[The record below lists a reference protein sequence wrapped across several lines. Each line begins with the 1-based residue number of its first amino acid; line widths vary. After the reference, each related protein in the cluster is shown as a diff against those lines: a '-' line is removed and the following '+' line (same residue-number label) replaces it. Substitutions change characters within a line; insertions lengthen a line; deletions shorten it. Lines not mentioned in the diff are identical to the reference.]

1 MPWLTGKPASIADAF
16 GRWLCGGER
25 WGGDES
31 QKLHRSSIA
40 VISKTKRPKSRQ
52 LWRLLDQ
59 GRSKREEDPARLSA
73 TIRLPGPSPYDCN
86 ATLGGKIAVLVYVN
100 LHICVTRRMGYG
112 DQRSMYCL

>member
-1 MPWLTGKPASIADAF
+1 MSWLTGKPASIADAF

-40 VISKTKRPKSRQ
+40 VISKTKRPKSQQ

-59 GRSKREEDPARLSA
+59 GRSKREEDP
-73 TIRLPGPSPYDCN
+73 SP
-86 ATLGGKIAVLVYVN
+86 LVLNHKASGTVA
-100 LHICVTRRMGYG
+100 L
-112 DQRSMYCL
+112 

>member
-40 VISKTKRPKSRQ
+40 VISKTKRPKSQQ

-59 GRSKREEDPARLSA
+59 GRSKREEDPSPLNRNIKLWAQTTLWPQRNTGRKNCRLGLCKF
-73 TIRLPGPSPYDCN
+73 TYE
-86 ATLGGKIAVLVYVN
+86 
-100 LHICVTRRMGYG
+100 MG
-112 DQRSMYCL
+112 R